1 MTAREA
7 ALLTLSACERQG
19 AWSDGML
26 KKTLRE
32 GELETRDAALA
43 TRLCLGVLQN
53 RMLLDFFLSHFSTMK
68 LEKMEGKVRNNL
80 RLAVYQ
86 MAFLSR
92 IPHSAAVNEAV
103 ELTRKH
109 CKNPRA
115 PGMVNG
121 ILRNIS
127 RSIDHLPLVDGSEPL
142 EYLSVRYSHPKWLV
156 EAFVDR
162 LGISEAEALLQM
174 DNREAPVVAQVNTYK
189 TDCQALSRRLA
200 EEGVEAQPHPWLSN
214 CLLLQGTGNLERL
227 PSFLDGEYYIQDMAA
242 RLAVEV
248 LAPKPGQHLLDACG
262 APGGKSFAAAIAMG
276 NCGEVLTCDIHPHKK
291 TLIEAGARRL
301 GLDCIR
307 ASILDAKR
315 HNPSLDGQFDAVI
328 ADVPC
333 SGLGV
338 IRKKPEI
345 RYKNQAELAGLP
357 AVQLAILENVSHYLK
372 PGGVLLYSTCTLL
385 EQENEAVV
393 TQFLQGH
400 PEFQLVPFSL
410 PDPIGA
416 CRDGMITLW
425 PHLHDTDGFFIA
437 KLQKV

>member
-32 GELETRDAALA
+32 GGLEARDAALA

-53 RMLLDFFLSHFSTMK
+53 RMLLDYFLSHYSTMK
-68 LEKMEGKVRNNL
+68 LSKMESKVRNNL

-127 RSIDHLPLVDGSEPL
+127 RNIDHLPQIDRSDPL
-142 EYLSVRYSHPKWLV
+142 EYLSLRYSHPKWLV
-156 EAFVDR
+156 ETFAAR
-162 LGISEAEALLQM
+162 LGLDGAEALLQA
-174 DNREAPVVAQVNTYK
+174 DNRQTPITAQVNTCR
-189 TDCQALSRRLA
+189 TTPQELIERLA
-200 EEGVEAQPHPWLSN
+200 GEGVEALPHPWLES
-214 CLLLQGTGNLERL
+214 CLLLQGTGNLEHL
-227 PSFLDGEYYIQDMAA
+227 PSFQEGDYYIQDPAA
-242 RLAVEV
+242 RLSVKA
-248 LAPKPGQHLLDACG
+248 LAPLPGQRILDACG
-262 APGGKSFAAAIAMG
+262 APGGKSFAAAIVME
-276 NCGEVLTCDIHPHKK
+276 NRGEILTCDIHPHKK
-291 TLIEAGARRL
+291 ALIEAGAKRL
-301 GLDCIR
+301 GLSCIR
-307 ASILDAKR
+307 ACVADAKKY
-315 HNPSLDGQFDAVI
+315 HPSLDGSFDAVI

-345 RYKNQAELAGLP
+345 RYKDPKELAGLP
-357 AVQLAILENVSHYLK
+357 DIQRAILENLSCYLK

-385 EQENEAVV
+385 EEENEAVIKS
-393 TQFLQGH
+393 FLQGH
-400 PEFQLVPFSL
+400 QDFQLCPFSL
-410 PDPIGA
+410 PLPIGP
-416 CRDGMITLW
+416 CQDGMLTLW
-425 PHLHDTDGFFIA
+425 PHLQNTDGFFIA